1 MVNSPFSM
9 TLFGS
14 ATGKIHLFTAIC
26 RGHITPFITSLVGGF
41 FNNTMMSI
49 VEIAGIFF
57 TGADFSLSV

>member
-41 FNNTMMSI
+41 FQQHHDVNS
-49 VEIAGIFF
+49 
-57 TGADFSLSV
+57 